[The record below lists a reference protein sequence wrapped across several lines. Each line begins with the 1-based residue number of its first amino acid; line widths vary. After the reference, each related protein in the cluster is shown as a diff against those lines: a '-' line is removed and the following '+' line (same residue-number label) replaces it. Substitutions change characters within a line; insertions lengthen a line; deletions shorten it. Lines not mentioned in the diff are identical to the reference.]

1 MFDNYVYFT
10 EKCVQNA
17 VKAAFICFMFDNYV
31 YFTEKCVQNAV
42 KAAFICLCLTT
53 MFTSQRNVYKMLL
66 KQHSF
71 VYV

>member
-17 VKAAFICFMFDNYV
+17 VKAAFICLCLTTMF
-31 YFTEKCVQNAV
+31 TSQRKCVQNAV